1 MASSDRLLHSWNA
14 FQSNQNQNTNDFLT
28 PSNGMT
34 SFGGYYGRGQS
45 NYSRSYSYNKAD
57 LIKSVI
63 TRIALDASMVDFK
76 HLKIDPISG
85 NQTPIPSG
93 LINVLTRSANID
105 QTGRSFVFDLLYSL
119 LDEGQIAM
127 VPIDTTVDPNSGSFD
142 INTARVGKIMQFFPR
157 QVMVRVWNDN
167 TGLEQDLLVSKEN
180 CIIIESPFYAI
191 LNDTNQTLRML
202 EQKIKLMNS
211 QDNRASSG
219 KLNGFIQFPYSTKST
234 ARAAQAARRKQEIEN
249 EMANNKYGVASL
261 DAHEKFVSAG
271 MGLQNNLLSDV
282 RQLQQDFYNQMGIT
296 EAILNGTANE
306 QQTLGYY
313 NRCVDVLL
321 QYVTDAIS
329 RIALTKTAVSQGQV
343 LVYYRN
349 PFKLVPVEQL
359 ATVADVLTRNA
370 IYSPNEIRELTGK
383 APHPN
388 PLANE
393 LFNRNIA
400 DGNQV
405 GGINTPGQITSDQP
419 ATASTDPLNNV
430 STSAIENGSLTD
442 GGSY

>member
-1 MASSDRLLHSWNA
+1 MASSERLLHSWNA
-14 FQSNQNQNTNDFLT
+14 FQSNQNNNTNDFANL
-28 PSNGMT
+28 SNSMI
-34 SFGGYYGRGQS
+34 SFGSYYGRGQS
-45 NYSRSYSYNKAD
+45 NYSRSYSYNKSD

-76 HLKIDPISG
+76 HLKIDPVSG
-85 NQTPIPSG
+85 DQSPMNSG

-105 QTGRSFVFDLLYSL
+105 QTGRAFVFDLLYSL

-127 VPIDTTVDPNSGSFD
+127 VPIDTTVNPDNGSFD
-142 INTARVGKIMQFFPR
+142 IITARVGKIMQFFPNK
-157 QVMVRVWNDN
+157 VMVRVLNDS
-167 TGLEQDLLVSKEN
+167 TGLEQDILMSKES

-191 LNDTNQTLRML
+191 LNDKNQTLRML

-234 ARAAQAARRKQEIEN
+234 ARSAQAAKRKQEIEN

-261 DAHEKFVSAG
+261 DAQEKYISAG

-306 QQTLGYY
+306 QQTLSYY

-329 RIALTKTAVSQGQV
+329 RITLTKTAISQGQV

-370 IYSPNEIRELTGK
+370 IYTPNEIRELTGK

-400 DGNQV
+400 DGNQA
-405 GGINTPGQITSDQP
+405 GGINTPGQTISDQP
-419 ATASTDPLNNV
+419 AIGSTDPFSNV
-430 STSAIENGSLTD
+430 STSDIENGSLTD